1 MKKIYLFL
9 AVVFTGLLASCSM
22 NEDYN
27 RLPTEVGPPPVT
39 DYSYMLQNFDL
50 WEVDHSRTT
59 GPSNASVPFLD
70 RAITLSFFDRV
81 LYANNNFSGFGVT
94 GNGFGIDVGT
104 YTLGYNTVTIAH
116 DVYGRYT
123 LEIIYVYQD
132 EIRLYDREQGLTYSL
147 YGYYKNNY
155 NYDAVFFNNIEY
167 FLQEFKAWRKIST
180 SGGVSNIFDNENFLS
195 FDTYGNIFYSSID
208 RANTSV
214 DYLQWDY
221 QGIYTIQSLYNSN
234 TKILTL
240 DYGNRLEQFDL
251 NYVNDYTIDL
261 YHVTSRTTYTFQ
273 GDGYIQFLRP
283 KYKALKTINNDK
295 K

>member
-1 MKKIYLFL
+1 MKKVYYL
-9 AVVFTGLLASCSM
+9 LLGVLLSFSITSCSV
-22 NEDYN
+22 NDEYN
-27 RLPTEVGPPPVT
+27 TIPPNNGV
-39 DYSYMLQNFDL
+39 DYSYVLQNFDL

-59 GPSNASVPFLD
+59 GPANASVPFLD

-116 DVYGRYT
+116 DVYGRYM

-132 EIRLYDREQGLTYSL
+132 EIRLYDREQGLTYTL

-180 SGGVSNIFDNENFLS
+180 SGGACNIFDNENFLF

-221 QGIYTIQSLYNSN
+221 QGIYTIQN
-234 TKILTL
+234 TNNFKRKLL
-240 DYGNRLEQFDL
+240 NLNYGAQGVEQFEL
-251 NYVNDYTIDL
+251 RSNRGSSTIDL
-261 YHVTSRTTYTFQ
+261 YHLSSGTTYRFQ

-283 KYKALKTINNDK
+283 KYKTINNDK